1 MCNTIDIIHTSFPY
15 NSIMIIQMYSASCKI
30 YHGVLHVYVHAIIYV
45 CFQSQHDRTEHPT
58 TSTSMVPMAPVPLL
72 TEALER
78 VYHACVMVA
87 GFPCTTCWTVVAA
100 LFAFILTWFVL
111 PGLSLASVAARM
123 LLPLLRLPM
132 TLFTQVIAPCLEVR
146 IQSVVKAMA
155 RSRDL

>member
-1 MCNTIDIIHTSFPY
+1 MVLCMCTY
-15 NSIMIIQMYSASCKI
+15 A
-30 YHGVLHVYVHAIIYV
+30 VIYV

-58 TSTSMVPMAPVPLL
+58 ASTSMVPMAPVPLL

-78 VYHACVMVA
+78 VYRYTKLSVYHACVMVA

-100 LFAFILTWFVL
+100 LFAFIFTWFVL

-132 TLFTQVIAPCLEVR
+132 TLFTQVIAPCLEVC
-146 IQSVVKAMA
+146 IQSLVKAMA
-155 RSRDL
+155 QSRGL